1 MTGAG
6 IQCLKHAGTRTPQIG
21 ASAVSA
27 CAERLLQHECFMSP
41 YTDDSAGGGRGT
53 TAAVQYCTT
62 ALAGD
67 LERHVVLEYV
77 KCFS

>member
-1 MTGAG
+1 
-6 IQCLKHAGTRTPQIG
+6 
-21 ASAVSA
+21 
-27 CAERLLQHECFMSP
+27 MSP

-53 TAAVQYCTT
+53 TAAVQYWLYCTT

-67 LERHVVLEYV
+67 LERHVVLEYA